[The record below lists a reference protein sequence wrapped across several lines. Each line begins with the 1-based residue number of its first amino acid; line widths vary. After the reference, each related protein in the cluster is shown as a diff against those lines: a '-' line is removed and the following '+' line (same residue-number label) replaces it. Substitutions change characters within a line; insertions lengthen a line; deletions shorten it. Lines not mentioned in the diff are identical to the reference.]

1 MFRPSK
7 KNYMVLVRARTTFAY
22 RTTNFFYFSIQHFLL
37 CFCFRKQYRCVK
49 GKKNQIP
56 AYLIILKRGEGDVA
70 SNNHIQTLARTH
82 SHWVN
87 NQENL
92 TLQSVVY
99 AFSQQLPNNRNNRE
113 NCFLSP
119 HWIVSTLLRGGFYY
133 LLAQLDQ

>member
-1 MFRPSK
+1 
-7 KNYMVLVRARTTFAY
+7 MVLVRARTTFAY

-82 SHWVN
+82 SH
-87 NQENL
+87 
-92 TLQSVVY
+92 
-99 AFSQQLPNNRNNRE
+99 
-113 NCFLSP
+113 
-119 HWIVSTLLRGGFYY
+119 
-133 LLAQLDQ
+133 